1 MSIFWSAAQNI
12 QYSVPESLPVTVTIR
27 IVLDHLDYL
36 VSILD
41 HGAGQPVI
49 LHIYLACPGL
59 GYIFPL
65 PAME

>member
-1 MSIFWSAAQNI
+1 MPIFWSVTRDIKN
-12 QYSVPESLPVTVTIR
+12 SVPESLPVAVLIR

-36 VSILD
+36 VSILN

-65 PAME
+65 HDME